1 MNILFLGHSIVGFAV
16 QVWHLHGIHS
26 SLQLRI
32 LKLSG
37 NAGGAAG
44 EALSCCPLC
53 ALGRP
58 QREGILRQQTPPM
71 GDRVRHL
78 SGGS

>member
-32 LKLSG
+32 LKLEML
-37 NAGGAAG
+37 G
-44 EALSCCPLC
+44 ELQERLSPAVLSVPLGDPRGR
-53 ALGRP
+53 AFYDSRPHQWETMLG
-58 QREGILRQQTPPM
+58 T
-71 GDRVRHL
+71 
-78 SGGS
+78 